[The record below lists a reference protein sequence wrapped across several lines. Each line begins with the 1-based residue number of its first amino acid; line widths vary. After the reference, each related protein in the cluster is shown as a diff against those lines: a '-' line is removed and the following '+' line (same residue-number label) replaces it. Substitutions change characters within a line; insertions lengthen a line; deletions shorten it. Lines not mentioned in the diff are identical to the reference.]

1 MEEKRNSRIKPSC
14 EYLSATFLRIFDE
27 YATARLKKQTTKD
40 EYWDKI
46 CYLCNYAKKDFLKL
60 TASDAADYFANT
72 DISIGTKRARLR
84 TYRAIA
90 RYIDQMSMFYGL
102 TPDYSR
108 VFLSVN
114 LGEPDMYYRLE
125 DLPAFKDIDV
135 LFCYFKEQHDLAT
148 FIAMA
153 LALRCCLTTEEIV
166 SLDKKMLFQDLSGSY
181 GLRLH
186 VSDLNDRFIK
196 IPDDVAQL
204 MVQYVNKRLDDDP
217 HLLLNAYGKPLGVRT
232 LQSRL
237 QLACKACGEKIGNS
251 FTFNGLRVLGTTLML
266 KKGAPVQKVMEYTY
280 TESDYW
286 IMRYNKV
293 IKELDDS
300 PVDYVHLKIM
310 P

>member
-1 MEEKRNSRIKPSC
+1 MDVNRNSRIKPSC
-14 EYLSATFLRIFDE
+14 EYLSTTFLRIFDE
-27 YATARLKKQTTKD
+27 YANARLKKQTTKD
-40 EYWDKI
+40 EYWDRI
-46 CYLCNYAKKDFLKL
+46 CYICNYAKKDFLKL
-60 TASDAADYFANT
+60 STNDVTAYFTNT
-72 DISIGTKRARLR
+72 DISMGTKRARLR

-90 RYIDQMSMFYGL
+90 RYIDNMSMVYGL
-102 TPDYSR
+102 NPDYSKT
-108 VFLSVN
+108 FLTVN
-114 LGEPDMYYRLE
+114 LGDPDMYYQLE
-125 DLPAFKDIDV
+125 DLPAFKDIDCI
-135 LFCYFKEQHDLAT
+135 FCYLKEQHDLAT

-153 LALRCCLTTEEIV
+153 LALRCCLSTEEIV
-166 SLDKKMLFQDLSGSY
+166 SLEKSMFFQDLSGRY

-196 IPDDVAQL
+196 IPDDIAQL
-204 MVQYVNKRLDDDP
+204 IVQYINSRLDDEP
-217 HLLLNAYGKPLGVRT
+217 QLFLNTYGKPLGVRT

-237 QLACKACGEKIGNS
+237 QAACKACGGRIEKP

-266 KKGAPVQKVMEYTY
+266 KKGAPASKVMEYTY

-300 PVDYVHLKIM
+300 PVDYVHLKIL